1 MGDDGPPVGCI
12 FAILLFI
19 LTAVFWVVVI
29 VTFYQWLFG
38 LGPFVR
44 GTV

>member
-1 MGDDGPPVGCI
+1 MDDDGPPLGCI
-12 FAILLFI
+12 VAILLFI
-19 LTAVFWVVVI
+19 LTAVFWA
-29 VTFYQWLFG
+29 VTVFVFYQWLFG